1 MPLSE
6 KKTMRPRETVVEDQ
20 RKAEK
25 PTVKMKWIVVT
36 EHGKRQL
43 RMVWR
48 VVCATH
54 GVAHNAAA

>member
-1 MPLSE
+1 
-6 KKTMRPRETVVEDQ
+6 MRPRETVVEDQ

-54 GVAHNAAA
+54 GAAHSAAA

>member
-1 MPLSE
+1 
-6 KKTMRPRETVVEDQ
+6 MRPRETVVEDQ

-43 RMVWR
+43 RVVWTF
-48 VVCATH
+48 VCATP
-54 GVAHNAAA
+54 AAAYSAAA